1 MGRVSC
7 EHERQYYA
15 KRRLA
20 KLRTVCPDLPDD
32 VMERVGLR
40 QLSYSVRR
48 AGKLVGKLQ
57 RSEAREGVRSI
68 TEKVRPECGQR
79 VYQAT
84 LVGSDPIK
92 GTFGHGSSVTTVRHR
107 CTEFRSGCDVCCES
121 CWA

>member
-57 RSEAREGVRSI
+57 RSETREGVRSI

-92 GTFGHGSSVTTVRHR
+92 GTLGVKWGQTFFYFTIKLKLGEWKHLCSS
-107 CTEFRSGCDVCCES
+107 
-121 CWA
+121 

>member
-32 VMERVGLR
+32 VLERVGLR

-48 AGKLVGKLQ
+48 AGKLVEKLLNPHNFFVAVGFVDKYPQ
-57 RSEAREGVRSI
+57 TKVIEKICRGARV
-68 TEKVRPECGQR
+68 
-79 VYQAT
+79 
-84 LVGSDPIK
+84 
-92 GTFGHGSSVTTVRHR
+92 
-107 CTEFRSGCDVCCES
+107 
-121 CWA
+121 

>member
-20 KLRTVCPDLPDD
+20 KLRTVCLDLPDD
-32 VMERVGLR
+32 VLERVGLR

-48 AGKLVGKLQ
+48 GEKVAGKLQ

-68 TEKVRPECGQR
+68 TEKVRPECCQR
-79 VYQAT
+79 V
-84 LVGSDPIK
+84 L
-92 GTFGHGSSVTTVRHR
+92 SSNTR
-107 CTEFRSGCDVCCES
+107 GK
-121 CWA
+121 

>member
-1 MGRVSC
+1 MGRVTH

-32 VMERVGLR
+32 VLERIPLR

-48 AGKLVGKLQ
+48 AAKLTGRLQ
-57 RSEAREGVRSI
+57 RSEACEGTRSF
-68 TEKVRPECGQR
+68 KDSARPESHQR

-84 LVGSDPIK
+84 LVGSGPNAVPY
-92 GTFGHGSSVTTVRHR
+92 TASSAEAKR
-107 CTEFRSGCDVCCES
+107 
-121 CWA
+121 